1 MIILRC
7 YPGIL
12 VQSIRDYV
20 SAGISVRAS
29 VGVTRNLSSKHIME
43 NFVNMGRQF
52 LQNQSGMN
60 TGAEN
65 SQHELGFHPEQ
76 VANYAQNHDQQA
88 GHGGMNMGIFSQVA
102 NAMHSR
108 HQQGQISNDVDHN
121 QLLSAFKKVQGG
133 QPASSQEAG
142 QASAVDAVKQF
153 FGNNEHKNEGG
164 LSALMGKAMSIAGKN
179 APNGQK
185 EDAMHHASETVMKM
199 AMKHKMH
206 SMFSGYNEGVSE
218 LMDLYT

>member
-1 MIILRC
+1 
-7 YPGIL
+7 
-12 VQSIRDYV
+12 
-20 SAGISVRAS
+20 
-29 VGVTRNLSSKHIME
+29 ME

-88 GHGGMNMGIFSQVA
+88 GHSGLNMGIFSQVA

-108 HQQGQISNDVDHN
+108 HQQGQISHDVDHN

-179 APNGQK
+179 APDGQK

-206 SMFSGYNEGVSE
+206 SIQRLQRGRVGTHGLVHISRRYNWAFC
-218 LMDLYT
+218 

>member
-1 MIILRC
+1 
-7 YPGIL
+7 
-12 VQSIRDYV
+12 
-20 SAGISVRAS
+20 
-29 VGVTRNLSSKHIME
+29 ME

-88 GHGGMNMGIFSQVA
+88 GHSGLNMGIFSQVA

-153 FGNNEHKNEGG
+153 FGNNEHKNQGG

-179 APNGQK
+179 APDGQK

-199 AMKHKMH
+199 AIKHKMH

>member
-1 MIILRC
+1 
-7 YPGIL
+7 
-12 VQSIRDYV
+12 
-20 SAGISVRAS
+20 
-29 VGVTRNLSSKHIME
+29 ME

-52 LQNQSGMN
+52 LQNQSGA
-60 TGAEN
+60 TAGAEN
-65 SQHELGFHPEQ
+65 DHHAFGFHPEQ

-179 APNGQK
+179 AQNGQK